1 MEERGTI
8 PPVGTGT
15 LCFFRAYYAMLCYA
29 MLCSSSQFILTSRRI
44 PIMPA
49 LEETSISSSELIYPM
64 QSLSTVN
71 AVAMARYLKSLLVH
85 CAQVKVI
92 LTTSS
97 HFIMLTTL
105 RGLKHNVLVP
115 THQTCHASIK
125 PPLQGGGGAGHKSL
139 GTRQSQILNLG
150 GKKTTHIFPYT
161 NIVHLLA
168 FWNFMPDMWYSWY
181 GGD

>member
-29 MLCSSSQFILTSRRI
+29 MLCYAMLCSSSQFMLTSRRI

-105 RGLKHNVLVP
+105 RALKHNVLVP

-139 GTRQSQILNLG
+139 GTRLVNLG

-161 NIVHLLA
+161 TL
-168 FWNFMPDMWYSWY
+168 
-181 GGD
+181 